1 MTKPRTQ
8 KKTTF
13 PFAFE
18 KNGRAGKI
26 YRIANGE
33 KFKTYFIF
41 AGEPKQNTHASFEN
55 AFAYLEKEFSRLDT
69 DRANA
74 ISLNPLNGDV
84 RNYAELE
91 QLLRRE
97 SGGASLRDA
106 VNFFLANSKNK
117 RFEPQTFSAC
127 VASFLESQR
136 ANNIS
141 GIQIKTLA
149 KHFRRFEKEFG
160 NFKIH
165 ELSALEIGKW
175 LGSRKN
181 ETTGEP
187 WSVKTRRSVRGSL
200 VSLSLYAQKI
210 LKAIPDNGA
219 TEFQNVT
226 NPKADA
232 KEEVEIYDPTQLK
245 KLLCTAINADFELIP
260 GLVTGNLCGL
270 RPYEFHAEGLDRSP
284 LRWEDFNWQDAKLHV
299 TGQKIRSKAT
309 RDIPLQAAALAWLA
323 PFKGEKGAIWKYK
336 KAYEDKMNA
345 LRKKADVPSY
355 HDGFR
360 HSYASYRIRQAK
372 QDLPLVAAEMGNS
385 PQELLNSYKRN
396 VTDADAARWFSI
408 MPPKGY
414 AAHIKALLK
423 LRNASAL

>member
-1 MTKPRTQ
+1 MVKPRTAS
-8 KKTTF
+8 KITF

-18 KNGRAGKI
+18 KNGRTGKI
-26 YRIANGE
+26 YKLGNGT
-33 KFKTYFIF
+33 FGTRFIF
-41 AGEPKQNTHASFEN
+41 AGKTIRNTHATFEN
-55 AFAYLEKEFSRLDT
+55 AFQYLDREFSRLDT
-69 DRANA
+69 DRAN
-74 ISLNPLNGDV
+74 SLALHPLDGDV
-84 RNYAELE
+84 KNYAELE
-91 QLLRRE
+91 QLLRQE
-97 SGGASLRDA
+97 GGGASLREA
-106 VNFFLANSKNK
+106 VSYFLANSKNK

-127 VASFLESQR
+127 AASFLESQR

-149 KHFRRFEKEFG
+149 KHFRRFETEFATR
-160 NFKIH
+160 KIH
-165 ELSALEIGKW
+165 ELTALEIGKW
-175 LGSRKN
+175 LGSRKD

-210 LKAIPDNGA
+210 LKAIPDNGE
-219 TEFQNVT
+219 TEFQNVK

-232 KEEVEIYDPTQLK
+232 KAEVEIYTPAQLER
-245 KLLCTAINADFELIP
+245 LIDAALETDWELIP
-260 GLVTGNLCGL
+260 GIILGNLCGL
-270 RPYEFHAEGLDRSP
+270 RPYEFHGEGLERSR
-284 LRWEDFNWQDAKLHV
+284 LKWEDFNWEDKKLHV

-309 RDIPLQAAALAWLA
+309 RDIPLQPATLALLK
-323 PFKGEKGAIWKYK
+323 PFKGLKGVIWQYK

-345 LRKKADVPSY
+345 LRKRAEVPSY

-396 VTDADAARWFSI
+396 VTDADAVKWFSAKA
-408 MPPKGY
+408 PAGY
-414 AAHIKALLK
+414 AKKIAAL
-423 LRNASAL
+423 RQAA